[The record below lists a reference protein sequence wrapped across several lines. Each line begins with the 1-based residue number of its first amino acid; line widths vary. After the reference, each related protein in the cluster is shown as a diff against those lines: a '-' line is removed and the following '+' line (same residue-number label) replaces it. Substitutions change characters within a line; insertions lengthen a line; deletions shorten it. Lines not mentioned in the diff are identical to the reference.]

1 LSRIDYTEAIMKLS
15 NLYVV
20 QSVSSGCRRA
30 AVAVRAA
37 AFALLLGAALPVAAQ
52 TAGSSKFIPTL
63 LVYYGGAPALV
74 AADAPTLAKFD
85 LIDIDRF
92 RYNNIGSSTWAA
104 IKAINPNVQIYLYEM
119 GAEAPNYLDSTAQLY
134 LNGLGRYNVS
144 RGLFMGSLNGNH
156 PELFLLD
163 SSGNRIY
170 NTGFSNVSAN
180 QYWHLM
186 DFGSSAYQTYWVTA
200 VKADIVDQPWVADGV
215 FVDNCLTLAS
225 GGSYSAASPLY
236 PTNAAWSGAM
246 QSFVEAI
253 TTGMHGYGQKLWCN
267 RGESRSAVG
276 SAAWL
281 ALDNGAR
288 PPDVVLEEGA
298 FAVMWG
304 SDTQFY
310 PEPDWKLQIDTLGA
324 IRNSKVA
331 MMSHTMLMPGQSG
344 TDNWGKPVSFWQTLW
359 YSLGSFLLSKNDTLG
374 NAYFMFNG
382 GNGYNQIWWFNEYDQ
397 IDLGKALGAYTVASI
412 GGVNVYSREFEKG
425 YVYVNPTA
433 NNVASI
439 ALPQASLQLTHDN
452 LLSLPGSIPL
462 VNAIALNGHNAAVL
476 LKSVPTTSTPDTQAP
491 SVPTGLS
498 ASAVSASQINLT
510 WNASTD
516 NVAVTSYQVY
526 LNNVMIANTAATSF
540 QHTGLTPS
548 TTYNYRVSAA
558 DAVPNYS
565 AWTATP
571 VSVNTLPAPASQAPA
586 TEASTVVDV
595 GHCFI
600 ATAAYG
606 SPMARDVRYLRAFR
620 DQYLLTNKLGQW
632 FVEQYYRLSPALA
645 DKLRAHD
652 DWRAMVRFALS
663 PLVALSKWLA
673 SGETFEKQTS
683 DRP

>member
-1 LSRIDYTEAIMKLS
+1 MSRTIMAGRKPL
-15 NLYVV
+15 
-20 QSVSSGCRRA
+20 
-30 AVAVRAA
+30 AVALRTAVC
-37 AFALLLGAALPVAAQ
+37 ALLLCAALPLQVAT
-52 TAGSSKFIPTL
+52 TATGSTKFIPTF

-92 RYNNIGSSTWAA
+92 RYNNIAPNTWAA
-104 IKAINPNVQIYLYEM
+104 IKALNPNVQIYLYEM

-144 RGLFMGSLNGNH
+144 RRHLMGSLNGNH
-156 PELFLLD
+156 PELFQL

-186 DFGSSAYQTYWVTA
+186 DFGSSAYQTYWVTST
-200 VKADIVDQPWVADGV
+200 KADIVDQPWVADGV
-215 FVDNCLTLAS
+215 FVDNCLTLAR
-225 GGSYSAASPLY
+225 GAGYSATSPLY
-236 PTNAAWSGAM
+236 STNAAWSGAM

-267 RGESRSAVG
+267 RGESRSADG

-331 MMSHTMLMPGQSG
+331 TMSHTKLMPDQSG
-344 TDNWGKPVSFWQTLW
+344 TDNWGHPVTFWQTLW

-374 NAYFMFNG
+374 NAYFEFNG
-382 GNGYNQIWWFNEYDQ
+382 GSGYNQIWWFDEYDK
-397 IDLGKALGAYTVASI
+397 IDLGKALGAYLVTSI

-439 ALPQASLQLTHDN
+439 ALPQASQLLTRDT
-452 LLSLPGSIPL
+452 LSSPLDTLPL
-462 VNAIALNGHNAAVL
+462 VSTISLDGHHAAFL
-476 LKSVPTTSTPDTQAP
+476 LKAPGAPRRRHPD
-491 SVPTGLS
+491 
-498 ASAVSASQINLT
+498 
-510 WNASTD
+510 
-516 NVAVTSYQVY
+516 
-526 LNNVMIANTAATSF
+526 
-540 QHTGLTPS
+540 
-548 TTYNYRVSAA
+548 R
-558 DAVPNYS
+558 
-565 AWTATP
+565 
-571 VSVNTLPAPASQAPA
+571 
-586 TEASTVVDV
+586 
-595 GHCFI
+595 
-600 ATAAYG
+600 
-606 SPMARDVRYLRAFR
+606 
-620 DQYLLTNKLGQW
+620 
-632 FVEQYYRLSPALA
+632 
-645 DKLRAHD
+645 
-652 DWRAMVRFALS
+652 
-663 PLVALSKWLA
+663 
-673 SGETFEKQTS
+673 
-683 DRP
+683 